1 MSGQPPSPLA
11 SLQAQLE
18 RKNSLD
24 SEDFADFMDRTDPL
38 RRFRD
43 KFQFPTLGSMPCETT
58 GPQSSPCIYLCGNSL
73 GLKPKLADTYM
84 KEQLDNWGE
93 QGVFM
98 HFNGRIPAA
107 LADQPGKEMTGSIV
121 GARTP
126 DCVTIMNGLTVNL
139 HLLMLAFYQPVGRRT
154 KILLEDHAFPSDRY
168 AVRSLLQLKGVG
180 EEGMLIVKPRRGEDT
195 IRTEDILDTI
205 DKNKDDIALVMLS
218 GLQYYTGQ
226 KFEMDKIT
234 RAGKAAGCMVGWD
247 LAHAVGNVELRLSE
261 WGVDFAVWCSYK
273 YLNSGAGGIGGAFV
287 HEQHHANL
295 PPHLEGWWSNS
306 QDTRFEMRE
315 HCDPATGAEAFRL
328 CNPPPWLTALNL
340 ASLEIFQEAGMEAI
354 LAKQFL
360 ITGYLEHLLTTRLG
374 SHLKVIT
381 PKDPAQRGSQLSL
394 VFNCDLNAVH
404 DRIQSRGVIC
414 DVRLPNAMRIAPAPL
429 YVSFKDVLQFIDILQ
444 EALEQCA

>member
-1 MSGQPPSPLA
+1 M
-11 SLQAQLE
+11 
-18 RKNSLD
+18 
-24 SEDFADFMDRTDPL
+24 
-38 RRFRD
+38 
-43 KFQFPTLGSMPCETT
+43 
-58 GPQSSPCIYLCGNSL
+58 CGNSL

-84 KEQLDNWGE
+84 GEQLTNWGE

-107 LADQPGKEMTGSIV
+107 LADQPGKEITAKIV
-121 GARTP
+121 GAKSVNS
-126 DCVTIMNGLTVNL
+126 VTLMNGLTVNL
-139 HLLMLAFYQPVGRRT
+139 HLLMLGFYQPVGRRR
-154 KILLEDHAFPSDRY
+154 KILIEDHAFPSDRY
-168 AVRSLLQLKGVG
+168 AVRSLLRLKGVG
-180 EEGMLIVKPRRGEDT
+180 EEGLLLAKPRKGEDT
-195 IRTEDILDTI
+195 IRTEDILDII

-234 RAGKAAGCMVGWD
+234 LAGKEAGCMVGWD
-247 LAHAVGNVELRLSE
+247 LAHAVGNVELKLSE
-261 WGVDFAVWCSYK
+261 WGVDFGVWCSYK

-287 HEQHHANL
+287 HEDHHGNL

-306 QDTRFEMRE
+306 QDTRFEMR
-315 HCDPATGAEAFRL
+315 DKVDLAQGAEAFRL

-360 ITGYLEHLLTTRLG
+360 ITGYLEYLLTTRLG
-374 SHLKVIT
+374 NHLKVIT
-381 PKDPAQRGSQLSL
+381 PKDANQRGSQLSL

-429 YVSFKDVLQFIDILQ
+429 YVSYQDVLHFVDILQ
-444 EALEQCA
+444 EALEYCS